1 MREGL
6 VVCVTCISGFLVSRP
21 PTPVTPLVVRAAFSA
36 PLSWL
41 SGRWQTPV
49 SPGCCHHL
57 RTPAH
62 LEHSCFPSNSSFLS
76 SPGSNTP
83 CFLPLSDSHRTTT
96 WGPQSPVLLYLH
108 IYMQDALLHS
118 VSCIFM
124 LDVGFPFSSFA
135 TWFDPTDPITVIHIW
150 STHTRDPKNALTRAA
165 AQ

>member
-83 CFLPLSDSHRTTT
+83 CFPPLSDSHRTIKL
-96 WGPQSPVLLYLH
+96 GSPVSCAALFTHIYARCSSSLCFLH
-108 IYMQDALLHS
+108 IYAG
-118 VSCIFM
+118 CRFPIF
-124 LDVGFPFSSFA
+124 
-135 TWFDPTDPITVIHIW
+135 
-150 STHTRDPKNALTRAA
+150 
-165 AQ
+165 